1 MIRILWFLAGVGAT
15 ALLTTDTGRR
25 VADELG
31 NATTDSV
38 KRNCGRLVDGFAPK
52 AKDDT
57 KADAKEKD
65 NA

>member
-31 NATTDSV
+31 NAATNGVRSGG
-38 KRNCGRLVDGFAPK
+38 KRLMDDIAPK
-52 AKDDT
+52 VEPTAQAKKKERDD
-57 KADAKEKD
+57 A
-65 NA
+65 